1 MDYAALGV
9 AGIATL
15 VAVTLLAR
23 RIRVATPLVLV
34 LVGVGVSFLP
44 GVPPVEVPP
53 ELILA
58 GVLPPLL
65 YGAAVTVP
73 LVDFRRNLRTIVSL
87 SVVLVLVSAGG
98 IGLLIYALFPD
109 LSFAGALALG
119 AVVSPPDAVAA
130 TSIARRLGL
139 PPRLVTVLE
148 GEGLVNDATALVL
161 LRTSIAA
168 VGATID
174 LWQAAGGF
182 LLSAVG
188 ALAVG
193 IAVGALTTE
202 IRRRL
207 DDPVLDT
214 AISFAVPFVAFI
226 PAEEVGASGV
236 LAVVAAGIW
245 SGHRS
250 ASTLSAQSRIN
261 ERLNWRT
268 ALFVLENGVFLVMG
282 LELRDIL
289 DEVHE
294 ADLGVGR
301 AVLYGILTLTVLTLI
316 RFAFLVPLLLGLRR
330 HEQRAAD
337 RARRVG
343 HWLERLRRA
352 RGDDRPS
359 RRERRAAR
367 ILQRRRADIE
377 ALRSQGLGWRGGLVL
392 GWAGM
397 RGVVTL
403 AAAQSLPSGT
413 PYRAQLVLIAFT
425 VAIASLL
432 VNGGTLP
439 AVIRLS
445 GIRGSDEVEDERDL
459 AELVSELA
467 DAGIRALDEGA
478 RGLPDGQEV
487 DPEVVERVRRDTALR
502 AEWASE
508 RAEAMAADD
517 DAPLTPRATY
527 LLLRRHVLDAERQ
540 ALLEARGSG
549 TRPSRVLARAQR
561 MLDHEEARLGRQSD
575 AG

>member
-9 AGIATL
+9 AGIAIL

-34 LVGVGVSFLP
+34 LVGVGISYLP

-73 LVDFRRNLRTIVSL
+73 LVDLRRNLRTIVSL
-87 SVVLVLVSAGG
+87 SVVLVLVSAFG
-98 IGLLIYALFPD
+98 IGLLLYALFPD

-168 VGATID
+168 VGASVE
-174 LWQAAGGF
+174 LWAAAGGF

-188 ALAVG
+188 ALAIG
-193 IAVGALTTE
+193 LAVGVVTTE
-202 IRRRL
+202 VRRRL

-250 ASTLSAQSRIN
+250 ASTLSASSRIN

-268 ALFVLENGVFLVMG
+268 VLFLLENGVFLLMG
-282 LELRDIL
+282 LELRDIV

-294 ADLGVGR
+294 ADLGVGT
-301 AVLYGILTLTVLTLI
+301 AVAYGILTLVVLTLL
-316 RFAFLVPLLLGLRR
+316 RFGFLVPLLLGIRR
-330 HEQRAAD
+330 HKAHVAA
-337 RARRVG
+337 RTRRVRRG
-343 HWLERLRRA
+343 LERLRSA
-352 RGDDRPS
+352 RGDERPS
-359 RRERRAAR
+359 RRERAAAR
-367 ILQRRRADIE
+367 ILRRRGADLR

-403 AAAQSLPSGT
+403 AAAQSLPSET

-425 VAIASLL
+425 VAIGSLL

-439 AVIRLS
+439 TVIRLS
-445 GIRGSDEVEDERDL
+445 GIRGSDAVEDQRHL
-459 AELVSELA
+459 AELVAELTR
-467 DAGIRALDEGA
+467 AGMRAVDEGVRALPEGTVVDDET
-478 RGLPDGQEV
+478 
-487 DPEVVERVRRDTALR
+487 VERVRRDTAMK
-502 AEWASE
+502 AERVAE
-508 RAEAMAADD
+508 RADDMAADL
-517 DAPLTPRATY
+517 DASLTPRAAY
-527 LLLRRHVLDAERQ
+527 LLLRRKALDAERE
-540 ALLEARGSG
+540 ALREARGAG
-549 TRPSRVLARAQR
+549 EHPSRVLARAQR
-561 MLDHEEARLGRQSD
+561 ILDQEEARLGRRGD

>member
-9 AGIATL
+9 ARIATL
-15 VAVTLLAR
+15 VAVTVLSR
-23 RIRVATPLVLV
+23 RIRVATPLMLV
-34 LVGVGVSFLP
+34 LVGVAVSFLP

-73 LVDFRRNLRTIVSL
+73 LVDLRRNLRSIVSL
-87 SVVLVLVSAGG
+87 SVALVLVSAFG
-98 IGLLIYALFPD
+98 IGLLIYALFPG

-168 VGATID
+168 VGATVD
-174 LWQAAGGF
+174 VWQAAGGF
-182 LLSAVG
+182 VLSAVV
-188 ALAVG
+188 ALVIG
-193 IAVGALTTE
+193 IAVGFLTTE
-202 IRRRL
+202 VRRRL

-226 PAEEVGASGV
+226 PAEELGASGV

-250 ASTLSAQSRIN
+250 ASTLSARSRIN

-268 ALFVLENGVFLVMG
+268 VLFLLENGVFLVMG
-282 LELRDIL
+282 LELRDIV

-294 ADLGVGR
+294 ADLGVGT
-301 AVLYGILTLTVLTLI
+301 AVGYGVLTLVALTLI
-316 RFAFLVPLLLGLRR
+316 RFGFLVPLLLGLRR
-330 HEQRAAD
+330 HEQHAVERT
-337 RARRVG
+337 RRVRRG
-343 HWLERLRRA
+343 LERLRRA

-359 RRERRAAR
+359 RRERAAAR
-367 ILQRRRADIE
+367 LLRRRSADLQ

-425 VAIASLL
+425 VAIVSLL

-445 GIRGSDEVEDERDL
+445 GIRGSDAVEDQRQL
-459 AELVSELA
+459 ATLVSDLA
-467 DAGIRALDEGA
+467 DAGVRALDEGV
-478 RGLPDGQEV
+478 RRLPAGTVV
-487 DPEVVERVRRDTALR
+487 DDEVVARVRRDTELR
-502 AEWASE
+502 AEWVSD

-517 DAPLTPRATY
+517 DAPLTPRDTY
-527 LLLRRHVLDAERQ
+527 LQLRRHVLDAERE

-549 TRPSRVLARAQR
+549 AHPSRVLARAQR
-561 MLDHEEARLGRQSD
+561 MLDQEEARLGRQ
-575 AG
+575 GETG